1 MNDAR
6 LGHLLLSISQQSTC
20 CGHSRTSFR
29 LFLTKRERLR
39 HSLAKRKANHL
50 AILGPIDLPSS
61 LEVSHKIQHKV
72 GRLQNENEASVVDF
86 RCGRAVC
93 VPRDCRLFVK
103 QRWAYY
109 WHRRCQEHG
118 WRIWQRGTGDHRR
131 SGGLR
136 RIHRPGRRTRNGRR
150 HESRCRR
157 RLRSHRR
164 GLLHRSHMHRGW
176 SNLHW
181 RWRWRHLHGRHNL

>member
-1 MNDAR
+1 MNDGR

-39 HSLAKRKANHL
+39 HSLAKRKASHV
-50 AILGPIDLPSS
+50 AILGPIDLPSRP
-61 LEVSHKIQHKV
+61 EGSHKIQHKA

-93 VPRDCRLFVK
+93 VPRDCRLFIK
-103 QRWAYY
+103 QRWAYH

-118 WRIWQRGTGDHRR
+118 WRSWQWRAEDHRR
-131 SGGLR
+131 SGGLWR
-136 RIHRPGRRTRNGRR
+136 SHRSGRRTRNGRR

-157 RLRSHRR
+157 CLRSHWR
-164 GLLHRSHMHRGW
+164 GLLHRSRMHRSW
-176 SNLHW
+176 SNLYGPW
-181 RWRWRHLHGRHNL
+181 RWRYLPGRRSL